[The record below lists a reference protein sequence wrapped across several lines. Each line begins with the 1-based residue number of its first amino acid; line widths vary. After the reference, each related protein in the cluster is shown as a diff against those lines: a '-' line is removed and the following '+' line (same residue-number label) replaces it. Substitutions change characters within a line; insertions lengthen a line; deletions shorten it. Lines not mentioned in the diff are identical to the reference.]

1 MESRCACGFTVAHV
15 EDASFQCFP
24 GSDSAVTYRATIQ
37 QTPTH
42 TPSQL
47 IELIAQWIVEDGVAR
62 VQLVLISVDK
72 SCQVGISSFSDA
84 ECTSVESG
92 PAGGGVDV
100 AVIGGVVGVV
110 IVLIIA
116 ITIVIVVI
124 AILMF
129 KSRRERLSV
138 GKMAK

>member
-1 MESRCACGFTVAHV
+1 MAHV
-15 EDASFQCFP
+15 EDTSFQCFP
-24 GSDSAVTYRATIQ
+24 GSDNAVTYRARIQ
-37 QTPTH
+37 RTPTY

-47 IELIAQWIVEDGVAR
+47 IELIAQWIAEDGVAR

-72 SCQVGISSFSDA
+72 SCQVGISSFSDS
-84 ECTSVESG
+84 ECTSVGSG

-100 AVIGGVVGVV
+100 AIIGGVVGGVV
-110 IVLIIA
+110 IALIFA
-116 ITIVIVVI
+116 ITVVVI